1 MKVYDPDS
9 PQSDDALDEARTRD
23 LLGWEDEAPIR
34 VRGIWFRLARGFIV
48 LAVVVF
54 LLWTAYSRARSW
66 FDEQLDPPGE
76 AGPAIELVV
85 PAGATTAD
93 IARQLEDL
101 DVIPNSTFFRY
112 YARAKDEGNFQAGEY
127 TMPTNASV
135 EEAIAVLNG
144 GPRPQETTRFTV
156 REGLWEDEII
166 ASIASQLDN
175 VTEAQLW
182 AALDSGAIPARYR
195 PDGVAS
201 YEGLLFPDTYEV
213 NAEAT
218 AEEVLLKMANEF
230 TSVTG
235 DLGYGGADTLIG
247 YSAYEVLI
255 VASLI
260 EAETRVPEERPQ
272 VASVIYNRLR
282 EQWPL
287 GIDATCIYNG
297 FDLPTRVGD
306 RAGLRAELDV
316 ADDERLVVHP
326 ARAIARKN
334 IGAAL
339 DLCADLGATYWL
351 TGRAEEGYDDELARL
366 LGEARCRVIRRPVP
380 DRVDLYAAAD
390 LVAFPS
396 TWEGFGNPPVEA
408 ALHRRPVAVGDYPV
422 AAELR
427 SLGFD
432 WPFPDECELLAA
444 ELEAPDRGRLDRN
457 FDVAERHLSAA
468 AMTEGL
474 QRLLERAGWWP

>member
-175 VTEAQLW
+175 VTEADLRIAL
-182 AALDSGAIPARYR
+182 AAGRIPARYR
-195 PDGVAS
+195 PEGITS
-201 YEGLLFPDTYEV
+201 WEGLLYPETYEI
-213 NAEAT
+213 NTDDT
-218 AEEVLLKMANEF
+218 AEEVLLKMTDEF
-230 TSVTG
+230 SKVTG
-235 DLGYGGADTLIG
+235 SLGYGAADSILG
-247 YSAYEVLI
+247 YSAYDVLI

-260 EAETRVPEERPQ
+260 EAEALIPEERPM

-282 EQWPL
+282 EGWIL
-287 GIDATCIYNG
+287 GIDATCVYSTGQRGVPLTQEVLDTEGPYNCR
-297 FDLPTRVGD
+297 LN
-306 RAGLRAELDV
+306 AGL
-316 ADDERLVVHP
+316 P
-326 ARAIARKN
+326 PTPIN
-334 IGAAL
+334 SPGAASL
-339 DLCADLGATYWL
+339 
-351 TGRAEEGYDDELARL
+351 
-366 LGEARCRVIRRPVP
+366 
-380 DRVDLYAAAD
+380 
-390 LVAFPS
+390 
-396 TWEGFGNPPVEA
+396 EA
-408 ALHRRPVAVGDYPV
+408 ALNP
-422 AAELR
+422 AETDFMYYVLTGEDG
-427 SLGFD
+427 SQTF
-432 WPFPDECELLAA
+432 A
-444 ELEAPDRGRLDRN
+444 ETEEEFLEAK
-457 FDVAERHLSAA
+457 AICQEK
-468 AMTEGL
+468 GL
-474 QRLLERAGWWP
+474 C